1 LLLFRAFLIL
11 KLLLEKKLVSIT
23 SLEAFNIFVLFFNLN
38 LIIFELLL
46 SKLS

>member
-1 LLLFRAFLIL
+1 LFRAFLIL